1 MGIFDSIFGG
11 KKEEIETVKEYF
23 EDGKLL
29 REFQVNKKGQKNG
42 FLKQYHSNGELQV
55 ELSYTDGV
63 QNGGT
68 VVSFHSNGVKAREAN
83 LKKGSILDG
92 EFTEWN
98 EDGSLKTKGSYKDG
112 VIQDKGLEPSP
123 VKSIDDLNLD
133 PETKKKLEEST
144 LFVKEDGTF
153 DESRGS
159 GKDITES
166 LDFIKNIKGIDI
178 EKIVFD
184 LKTFQTMDNNVP
196 PYTDMDGSWYVKF
209 ETIMKCFS
217 EKNLEAGLD
226 ELLKSNNIS
235 KDSGKVNLNV
245 ISGTEPLTFYDGNG
259 FTIDIPPVEGSR
271 KLIVIKKQEI
281 INKDFG
287 KLTKKQI
294 NDRQVYAAI
303 RAYDILGVI
312 DGEFAPNEL
321 GLIAHFS
328 EEEKNK
334 LSGEYNRESDEFKYV
349 YAKEENVFECLKTY
363 NKSQVLKFFENLFS
377 IAASDGEIKSE
388 ELSFLIKFYME
399 ITGTGEEKAGK
410 KVVEMFKAWKE
421 KAINEK

>member
-196 PYTDMDGSWYVKF
+196 PYTDMDGSWYVWHVDHF
-209 ETIMKCFS
+209 GVAGTHLSIRRETSF
-217 EKNLEAGLD
+217 
-226 ELLKSNNIS
+226 
-235 KDSGKVNLNV
+235 
-245 ISGTEPLTFYDGNG
+245 
-259 FTIDIPPVEGSR
+259 
-271 KLIVIKKQEI
+271 KL
-281 INKDFG
+281 
-287 KLTKKQI
+287 
-294 NDRQVYAAI
+294 
-303 RAYDILGVI
+303 
-312 DGEFAPNEL
+312 
-321 GLIAHFS
+321 
-328 EEEKNK
+328 
-334 LSGEYNRESDEFKYV
+334 
-349 YAKEENVFECLKTY
+349 
-363 NKSQVLKFFENLFS
+363 
-377 IAASDGEIKSE
+377 
-388 ELSFLIKFYME
+388 
-399 ITGTGEEKAGK
+399 
-410 KVVEMFKAWKE
+410 
-421 KAINEK
+421 